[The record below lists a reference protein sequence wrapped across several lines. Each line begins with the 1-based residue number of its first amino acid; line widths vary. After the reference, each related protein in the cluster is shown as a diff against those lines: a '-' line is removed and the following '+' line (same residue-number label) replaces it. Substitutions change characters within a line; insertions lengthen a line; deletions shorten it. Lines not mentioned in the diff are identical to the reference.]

1 MGTDNVILAD
11 TATASLGGSSV
22 IKLLT
27 FVEDGTDWDYTFS
40 ELKDRTFVDWYT
52 YDSTGLPYES
62 YVDTGYEMLGDS
74 MRDKQA
80 TYVFCYFNRTE
91 EEFVDNGDGVVFD
104 YPSSCRMY
112 GKWDWTSTNTANKW
126 SDPQQVYRFLR
137 NFTPAVGSFDYSYDV
152 IETKNKVRG
161 KGKAL
166 SLRFESE
173 EGKDFQLLGWAIN
186 YTAGATP

>member
-1 MGTDNVILAD
+1 MYQT
-11 TATASLGGSSV
+11 
-22 IKLLT
+22 
-27 FVEDGTDWDYTFS
+27 EDP
-40 ELKDRTFVDWYT
+40 